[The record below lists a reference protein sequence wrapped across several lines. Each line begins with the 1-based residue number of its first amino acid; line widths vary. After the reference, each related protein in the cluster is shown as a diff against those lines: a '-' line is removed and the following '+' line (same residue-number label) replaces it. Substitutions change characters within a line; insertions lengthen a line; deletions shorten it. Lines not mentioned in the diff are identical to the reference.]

1 MAAAAPRAAGV
12 AAPAARHRPVAGWF
26 ARNWK
31 KVAIWTLVAIAT
43 LVLIFTVVP
52 PVINWWNTSSFSVW
66 SSDRAMASSRD
77 QLNSNR
83 KVANNNGRI
92 KAIDSKAPE
101 LVDSANTA
109 GERAEGKTL
118 TRQLARER
126 AATVRDQA
134 AEMKNSAAVSRADA
148 AETALSACD
157 DGDDACIE
165 RALKLLRPP
174 FMVKQEADELA
185 AAKKAAEDAK
195 VDAEKAKAAQ
205 KAAEEAL
212 EKEKAKP
219 AKVVRI
225 PGPTVY
231 LPQPVATP
239 PSAAPAIAP
248 PRPTTTTPAAPSSGA
263 VPCTFSR
270 HGVAI
275 ETFTVSSE
283 EECKRATFEKNEAFI
298 FSQCVQKWGQD
309 HCAKQR
315 DIRKQAQGQNSW

>member
-1 MAAAAPRAAGV
+1 MAAAAPRAAG
-12 AAPAARHRPVAGWF
+12 AAPPAARRRPAAGWF

-31 KVAIWTLVAIAT
+31 KVMIWTLVAIAT
-43 LVLIFTVVP
+43 LVLIFTIIP
-52 PVINWWNTSSFSVW
+52 PAINWWNTSSFSVW
-66 SSDRAMASSRD
+66 SSDRALASSRD
-77 QLNSNR
+77 QLSANR

-92 KAIDSKAPE
+92 KAIDNKSPE

-148 AETALSACD
+148 AETALSGCD

-195 VDAEKAKAAQ
+195 AAQ
-205 KAAEEAL
+205 KAAEDAL
-212 EKEKAKP
+212 AKEKAKP
-219 AKVVRI
+219 AKVVRVQ
-225 PGPTVY
+225 GPTVY

-239 PSAAPAIAP
+239 PSAAPAIVP
-248 PRPTTTTPAAPSSGA
+248 SRPTTTTPAAPSSGA

-270 HGVAI
+270 HGVAV
-275 ETFTVSSE
+275 ETFTVSSG
-283 EECKRATFEKNEAFI
+283 EECKRVTFEKNEAFI

-309 HCAKQR
+309 HCVKQR

>member
-1 MAAAAPRAAGV
+1 MAAAAPRPV
-12 AAPAARHRPVAGWF
+12 APRVRPAAHRRSWTKWLKYAGYTIF
-26 ARNWK
+26 ALLAAAFLLWL
-31 KVAIWTLVAIAT
+31 AALM
-43 LVLIFTVVP
+43 FS
-52 PVINWWNTSSFSVW
+52 PVISWWNTSSFSAW
-66 SSDRAMASSRD
+66 SSDRALASARD
-77 QLNSNR
+77 NLSANR
-83 KVANNNGRI
+83 KVANNSGRI
-92 KAIDSKAPE
+92 KAIDSKTPD

-148 AETALSACD
+148 AEIALSACD

-174 FMVKQEADELA
+174 FMVKQEMDELA

-195 VDAEKAKAAQ
+195 AAQ
-205 KAAEEAL
+205 KVAEDAL
-212 EKEKAKP
+212 AKEKAKP

-239 PSAAPAIAP
+239 PSAALAIVP
-248 PRPTTTTPAAPSSGA
+248 SRPTTTPAAPSSGA

-275 ETFTVSSE
+275 ETFTVSSG

-298 FSQCVQKWGQD
+298 FRECVQKWGQD
-309 HCAKQR
+309 HCIKQR